1 MSSDRELFTALEGN
15 SLIPSVK
22 ACSHY
27 AAHETTMLRVVLKMS
42 PVTVILV
49 DYVELSRMHVALEC
63 VVSTG
68 MS

>member
-1 MSSDRELFTALEGN
+1 M
-15 SLIPSVK
+15 IPCVK

-27 AAHETTMLRVVLKMS
+27 AGHETTMLRVVLKMS
-42 PVTVILV
+42 PATVILV
-49 DYVELSRMHVALEC
+49 DYVELSRMDVALEC